1 MPACAA
7 HLAPAALT
15 SRRRTLPRQWQAVL
29 RNLPRQL
36 WQARLLR
43 ICIRIV
49 AFDFH
54 WEGRGATKNDLY
66 VRKVIFSLV
75 NLNLKEKFAGELPF
89 EYLAEKP

>member
-7 HLAPAALT
+7 HLAPAAVN
-15 SRRRTLPRQWQAVL
+15 SRRRTLPRQWQA
-29 RNLPRQL
+29 LPRQL
-36 WQARLLR
+36 WQARLPR

-54 WEGRGATKNDLY
+54 WEGATNNGLY
-66 VRKVIFSLV
+66 VRKVNFSLV
-75 NLNLKEKFAGELPF
+75 NLNLREKLAGELPF